1 LRSGLACAVLLAAG
15 PAAASPLFEL
25 TGAVQGDGGLAAR
38 ALPAGAA
45 SAYFN
50 PAFLPDGEEGVE
62 LGVFVLTDQIG
73 IRLRARDGA
82 ADIPVGSVDMQRPGG
97 GRYPRQGFPTRWLQE
112 GKPAEPPDAPLRPRP
127 RQGDGS
133 GHHLRAYQ
141 VLGVLY
147 KFLDQRAAA
156 GLYALIPY
164 GGFTGA
170 GAFYSDEREQYFS
183 NSLHP
188 ELYADR
194 MTATSLSFALGG
206 RLHRRLSLGVALTL
220 GLRAVASTPTYLSD
234 VGHFDEI
241 MVDSE
246 VQVLTSL
253 APHFGAV
260 FTAWPG
266 TRLSATVHT
275 PQRFEVST
283 DFSFLLA
290 NGIEQRAAV
299 RFTHDYLPL
308 TFGLGAAQD
317 LGGLTLV
324 ASALHA
330 RWSTY
335 VDRHDERA
343 DPAYRWYDTLSGQ
356 LGARYRWTAVRSF
369 LDLGYA
375 PSPVPDQT
383 GRTNYVDNPRVSA
396 SGGLEW
402 RSTSGRWRAALQAQV
417 HRLLPRETTKL
428 APPAA
433 PDGVNRAPHLVT
445 DEVPDDAVVGA
456 QPLAGRE
463 GLQTNNPGWPG
474 FSSEGWV
481 FGAGLTLTLSY

>member
-1 LRSGLACAVLLAAG
+1 MRSALAGALLLAAA

-25 TGAVQGDGGLAAR
+25 TGAVQGDGGLSAR
-38 ALPAGAA
+38 AVPAGAA

-50 PAFLPDGEEGVE
+50 PAFLPDGEAGVE
-62 LGVFVLTDQIG
+62 VGVFVLGDQIG
-73 IRLRARDGA
+73 IHLRARDA
-82 ADIPVGSVDMQRPGG
+82 SADIPVGSVDMQRPGG
-97 GRYPRQGFPTRWLQE
+97 GRYPRYGFPTRWLQE
-112 GKPAEPPDAPLRPRP
+112 GKPADPPDAPLRARP
-127 RQGDGS
+127 RQGAGS

-141 VLGVLY
+141 VLGVLL
-147 KFLDQRAAA
+147 KFLDDRGAA

-170 GAFYSDEREQYFS
+170 SAFYSDEREQYFS

-194 MTATSLSFALGG
+194 LTATSLSFALGG
-206 RLHRRLSLGVALTL
+206 RLHRKLSLGAAMTL

-234 VGHFDEI
+234 VGHFDQI

-246 VQVLTSL
+246 VRVLTSL

-260 FTAWPG
+260 FTPWEG

-275 PQRFEVST
+275 PQKFEVST

-290 NGIEQRAAV
+290 NGIEQRAGV

-308 TFGLGAAQD
+308 TLGLGAAQE
-317 LGGLTLV
+317 LGGLTVV
-324 ASALHA
+324 ASAVHA
-330 RWSTY
+330 RWSNY

-356 LGARYRWTAVRSF
+356 VGLRYRRAALRSF
-369 LDLGYA
+369 LDLGLA

-383 GRTNYVDNPRVSA
+383 GRSNYVDSTRVSA
-396 SGGLEW
+396 SGGLQW
-402 RSTSGRWRAALQAQV
+402 RSGRWSAGLQLQV
-417 HRLLPRETTKL
+417 HRLLPRETVKL
-428 APPAA
+428 VPPAA
-433 PDGVNRAPHLVT
+433 PDGINRTPHLVA
-445 DEVPDDAVVGA
+445 DEVPDDAVVAG

-474 FSSEGWV
+474 FSSEGWL
-481 FGAGLTLTLSY
+481 FGAAFTISLSY